1 MAHIPSE
8 GKGILSRNQKKAS
21 PNSPDW
27 KGQIRINGEDVKL
40 AAWEK
45 DVGYGPFLTL
55 AVDNWKPQNANTQQY
70 PKEVPPPDA
79 GDVPF

>member
-21 PNSPDW
+21 EKSPDW
-27 KGQIRINGEDVKL
+27 KGQIRVNGEDLKL
-40 AAWEK
+40 AGWVK
-45 DVGYGPFLTL
+45 DVGYGPFITL
-55 AVDNWKPQNANTQQY
+55 SVDNWKPEGQQSY
-70 PKEVPPPDA
+70 PKDVTPDA

>member
-8 GKGILSRNQKKAS
+8 GKGILSQNHKKAS

-40 AAWEK
+40 AGWVK
-45 DVGYGPFLTL
+45 DVGYGPFITL
-55 AVDNWKPQNANTQQY
+55 AVDNWKPQNTQQY